1 MKINKKLIGSALLLS
16 LLLPYTAH
24 AADVVMYDD
33 SDIIEIKDNG
43 SKDKASKNE
52 NEKRPNFCMHEH
64 EKTSKYSME
73 YGT

>member
-1 MKINKKLIGSALLLS
+1 MN
-16 LLLPYTAH
+16 
-24 AADVVMYDD
+24 DD

-43 SKDKASKNE
+43 SKTKASKNE
-52 NEKRPNFCMHEH
+52 KSPNFCMHEH

>member
-16 LLLPYTAH
+16 ILLPDIAYD
-24 AADVVMYDD
+24 ADVVMNDD

-43 SKDKASKNE
+43 SKTKASKNE
-52 NEKRPNFCMHEH
+52 KSPNFCMHEH

>member
-16 LLLPYTAH
+16 ILLPDIAYD
-24 AADVVMYDD
+24 ADVVMNDD

-43 SKDKASKNE
+43 SKAKTSKNE
-52 NEKRPNFCMHEH
+52 KSPNFCMHEH
-64 EKTSKYSME
+64 KKTSKYSME